1 MKLEKFKDTSGN
13 VRYKLNDKRISARDA
28 QLFIGLEEVPF
39 VDNTQPAAQKK
50 SPLTRSNGTN
60 HINCA
65 DRLTA
70 INLIEAEI
78 NYPFIIDGKYK
89 GCECVFAKNAVGDEL
104 EMHDNFIKVIKFP
117 SKTVTYYWLDIPE
130 SAFIAGLNLLTAK
143 AINDG
148 VMPDT
153 FTVTGTSGTVYT
165 YRESSLELI
174 DATAPSAETEIST
187 QVAQF
192 KMLLEKQ
199 KMLINLNGDDVKSY
213 TVTERLRREI
223 ASLALAIQTPSKT
236 ELTHTALVA

>member
-39 VDNTQPAAQKK
+39 VDNTQPVAQKE
-50 SPLTRSNGTN
+50 SSLTRSNGTN

-104 EMHDNFIKVIKFP
+104 EMHDDFIKVVKFQ

-130 SAFIAGLNLLTAK
+130 SVFILALEKLARESVESGKLAE
-143 AINDG
+143 
-148 VMPDT
+148 T

-165 YRESSLELI
+165 YRESNLELI
-174 DATAPSAETEIST
+174 DATAPSGKTEIST
-187 QVAQF
+187 QVARL
-192 KMLLEKQ
+192 KMLFKKQ
-199 KMLINLNGDDVKSY
+199 KTLINLTGDDVKSF
-213 TVTERLRREI
+213 TIIERLRREI
-223 ASLALAIQTPSKT
+223 AGLAVAMQTPSKT
-236 ELTHTALVA
+236 ELTPTALVA